1 MKNLWSISVEDYLEV
16 VRRAK
21 EVGITVGESMEEIF
35 IKYMEEKNKK
45 SIGATELSM
54 DEMLKEQASHGLN
67 VLGMETNKEGKTQY
81 KIIKKKEE

>member
-81 KIIKKKEE
+81 KLIKKKEE